1 MSKIRRK
8 LSVFLRSIA
17 LVATFSFLP
26 VATVRLPIR
35 PCQIAQ
41 RIEKVAKTLPGQTGG
56 IFISTAYGVL
66 ELALAH
72 PAFAAD
78 PCISGW
84 DPYNCSNPGLPVF
97 DCCCT
102 CRDDGAGDR
111 EALYCA
117 DMPGGGS
124 GDLNDADSP
133 ACPARD
139 IPPPPPPP
147 TVTPVPP
154 TPPGPTP
161 PPPPPG
167 DGGGNGGGEDVTPV
181 PVLTGATRSTALREG
196 ECEME
201 FVAGK
206 PVCRIVVAR
215 AVYKIVSGG
224 ASPPPATGSRFLDTN
239 FPTEEDEAIA
249 EWLAAKG
256 YFTDLL
262 VIKPFHAPSPRYF
275 CPLCPVSRAENA
287 HWDNMVV
294 RGPGLSEKNFE
305 TVFKDIGGNKFAR
318 EIAELEHTIYVIGL
332 GPDLYDPEVAIEG
345 EKARMLLDLSTAAR
359 N

>member
-1 MSKIRRK
+1 MNKIRSR
-8 LSVFLRSIA
+8 LPLA
-17 LVATFSFLP
+17 LLLATTFSFLP
-26 VATVRLPIR
+26 VATVRLPTR
-35 PCQIAQ
+35 PCQIAD
-41 RIEKVAKTLPGQTGG
+41 RIEKTAKALPGQTGG
-56 IFISTAYGVL
+56 IFLTGAFAAL
-66 ELALAH
+66 KLAFAH
-72 PAFAAD
+72 PAFAQNACN
-78 PCISGW
+78 PGW
-84 DPYNCSNPGLPVF
+84 DPFNCTDPNADYF
-97 DCCCT
+97 DCCCQ
-102 CRDDGAGDR
+102 CYDDGAGDR
-111 EALYCA
+111 EAMRCGP
-117 DMPGGGS
+117 MPGGGNS
-124 GDLNDADSP
+124 DNGADNPNCPLRDTGGGGGGGGSTATPTAVPTATQQSP
-133 ACPARD
+133 PD
-139 IPPPPPPP
+139 N
-147 TVTPVPP
+147 
-154 TPPGPTP
+154 
-161 PPPPPG
+161 
-167 DGGGNGGGEDVTPV
+167 GGGNGGDDRSSATPI

-206 PVCRIVVAR
+206 PVCRIVLAR
-215 AVYKIVSGG
+215 AVYEIVSGG
-224 ASPPPATGSRFLDTN
+224 ASPPPATHARFLDTN

-318 EIAELEHTIYVIGL
+318 EIAELEHTIYVVGL

-345 EKARMLLDLSTAAR
+345 DKAKTLIALAQAAR